1 LPIDKIGPTEL
12 NGGCKVLFLIGRKRP
27 MKRYLRIIVIS
38 SLLISVPILIFA
50 DNYMYVSSTYS
61 IYYHRPT
68 CKKVLKI
75 NPHTRVTFKTAKEA
89 LDAGKR
95 PCPIC
100 KPPTKDQVEKEKVQ
114 EF

>member
-1 LPIDKIGPTEL
+1 LPIDKIGSTEL
-12 NGGCKVLFLIGRKRP
+12 KGGCNALFPIGRKRP
-27 MKRYLRIIVIS
+27 MKRYLRMIVVG
-38 SLLISVPILIFA
+38 SLLISVPILLFA
-50 DNYMYVSSTYS
+50 DNYMYVSSKYS

-75 NPHTRVTFKTAKEA
+75 NPYTKETFKTVKEA